1 MTVNLDELKWDDRG
15 LVGVVIVDARSGDVL
30 TFAYANREAV
40 ALTMQTG
47 ETHLFSRS
55 RNALWR
61 KGESSGNTQRV
72 VAIDVDCDADAL
84 VYRVEPAGPACHT
97 GERSCFYRNLW
108 SAENGAGKRDFELA
122 IRHLV
127 EVIEQRRTASPEES
141 YVAKMLSRG
150 VDRIAKKIGEEAT
163 EVVIA
168 AKNDD
173 RGELVWEVADLF
185 FHTLVLLAQRNVD
198 VDEIGAELLRRAK

>member
-1 MTVNLDELKWDDRG
+1 MTIDELKWDERG
-15 LVGVVIVDARSGDVL
+15 LVTVVIVDARSGDVL
-30 TFAYANREAV
+30 TVAHANREAV
-40 ALTMQTG
+40 ELTMTTG
-47 ETHLFSRS
+47 QTHLWSRS
-55 RNALWR
+55 RAALWR

-72 VAIDVDCDADAL
+72 VAVDLDCDGDAL

-97 GERSCFYRNLW
+97 GERTCFYRSLW
-108 SAENGAGKRDFELA
+108 KAEDGAAERRDFERA
-122 IRHLV
+122 IQHLV
-127 EVIEQRRTASPEES
+127 EVIEERRTASPEES
-141 YVAKMLSRG
+141 YVAKMLARG

-185 FHTLVLLAQRNVD
+185 FHTLVLLALRNIE
-198 VDEIGAELLRRAK
+198 VDEIGAELLRRAAR